1 MGCYCGNLHPKD
13 GGTIQINVDPPIYKP
28 DESPCSFSPTRCVN
42 LNLCNTEQT
51 DPPYRTG
58 ALSTEGLGEHRY
70 RASLFIDTLNNDP
83 IEEMNKTHALVVT
96 AEGDVLVR

>member
-1 MGCYCGNLHPKD
+1 MCDFVY
-13 GGTIQINVDPPIYKP
+13 VA
-28 DESPCSFSPTRCVN
+28 
-42 LNLCNTEQT
+42 EQT

-58 ALSTEGLGEHRY
+58 ALSTEGLEEHRY